1 MNNFVTKF
9 WKLTELLIVKFLELK
24 TRISGIAVLA

>member
-9 WKLTELLIVKFLELK
+9 WKLTELLIVNFLELK